1 MSQAE
6 LNQLSSL
13 RVSPPEP
20 LVDRDS
26 LSFFASLVFHLALLL
41 ALGFVPVLFSQD
53 EELLTLVVQ
62 PVEEMKPEE
71 EFTPPK
77 EFHINERPMEEVG
90 ANSVQDAEMA
100 LSTAEVLAEVSDV
113 PSPVEVRPIDVA
125 KIEINN
131 AVQVATA
138 LHLDNLRVR
147 GAAGEGTTG
156 ATGAIDRLTQ
166 EILLSLEERP
176 TLVVWL
182 FDQSGSLTRQRREI
196 EDRFEKIYEELGVIE
211 AAGNPAFKSKSSK
224 PLLTS
229 VVAFGDKVNFLVP
242 DPSDDV
248 AELRE
253 AIRNVDLDETGNER
267 VFSAVYL
274 AADKFKKFRLEAPRR
289 NVMLIVVTDEVGD
302 DQEGL
307 DKTVNFC
314 RRLEIPVF
322 VIGVPAPFG
331 RSETLVKWVDPN
343 PEYDQTPQ
351 WGSVNQGPE
360 TLLPERVN
368 LSFSDGHDPDPMD
381 SGFGPFALTRL
392 CYETGGIYFT
402 VHPNRNVNRS
412 IGQGETAEFAAHLK
426 RFFDPEV
433 MRRYRPDY
441 VSAAEYLKK
450 VGQNKA
456 RVALIQAA
464 RMTWTQQ
471 LEQPQLRFVKSSE
484 AELSNSLSEAQKA
497 AAVLEPRIEQL
508 YEVLKLGESDR
519 AKEVTPRWQAGYDL
533 AMGRVLAAKV
543 RTESYNAMLAQAKRG
558 MKFAD
563 EKNNTWLLKA
573 EDEISVGSAL
583 AKTAD
588 QAKTYLNRVI
598 AEHPGTPWALLAE
611 RELNAKLGWR
621 WQEEFTN
628 LEPPPAAG
636 PGGGGGTPA
645 PARNE
650 RPQMLAKPIP
660 KRPPPKL

>member
-6 LNQLSSL
+6 LRFLPS
-13 RVSPPEP
+13 RVGPPEP

-26 LSFFASLVFHLALLL
+26 LAFFASLVFHLALLL
-41 ALGFVPVLFSQD
+41 GFGFMPVFWEQE
-53 EELLTLVVQ
+53 EELVTLVVQ
-62 PVEEMKPEE
+62 PVEEIEPEK
-71 EFTPPK
+71 EFVPPK
-77 EFHINERPMEEVG
+77 EFHMNERSLPEVG
-90 ANSVQDAEMA
+90 SNSVQGAEMA
-100 LSTAEVLAEVSDV
+100 LSTAEVIADFSDV

-138 LHLDNLRVR
+138 LHQDRLRVR

-176 TLVVWL
+176 TLVVWM
-182 FDQSGSLTRQRREI
+182 FDQSGSLTRQRKEI
-196 EDRFEKIYEELGVIE
+196 EDRFERIYEELGVIE
-211 AAGNPAFKSKSSK
+211 AAGNPAFKRESSK

-229 VVAFGDKVNFLVP
+229 VVSFGDKVHFVTP
-242 DPSDDV
+242 DPTDDV
-248 AELRE
+248 AELRD
-253 AIRNVDLDETGNER
+253 AIGNVALDETGVER

-274 AADKFKKFRLEAPRR
+274 TAEKYKKYRLEAPRR
-289 NVMLIVVTDEVGD
+289 NVMLIVVSDEVGD

-307 DKTVNFC
+307 DKTVNLC
-314 RRLEIPVF
+314 RRYEIPVY

-343 PEYDQTPQ
+343 PEYDQSPQ

-360 TLLPERVN
+360 SLLPERVN
-368 LSFSDGHDPDPMD
+368 LSFSDGQDPDPMD

-402 VHPNRNVNRS
+402 VHPNRNVNRAV
-412 IGQGETAEFAAHLK
+412 GRGETAAFSAHLK
-426 RFFDPEV
+426 YFFDPEV
-433 MRRYRPDY
+433 MRRYRPEY
-441 VSAAEYLKK
+441 VSAAEYVRK

-456 RVALIQAA
+456 RAALIQAA

-471 LEQPQLRFVKSSE
+471 LEQPELRFVKSSE
-484 AELSNSLSEAQKA
+484 AELNSALSEAQKV
-497 AAVLEPRIEQL
+497 AAVLEPRLEQL
-508 YEVLKLGESDR
+508 YEVMKLGEPER
-519 AKEVTPRWQAGYDL
+519 AKETTPRWQAGYDL

-543 RTESYNAMLAQAKRG
+543 RTEAYNAMLAQAKRG

-563 EKNNTWLLKA
+563 EKNNTWLLVA
-573 EDEISVGSAL
+573 ADEISVGSAL

-588 QAKTYLNRVI
+588 QAKEYLNRVI
-598 AEHPGTPWALLAE
+598 TEHAGTPWALLAE
-611 RELNAKLGWR
+611 RELNAKLGWK
-621 WQEEFTN
+621 WKEEFTN
-628 LEPPPAAG
+628 LAPPAAAG
-636 PGGGGGTPA
+636 AGGGGGTPA
-645 PARNE
+645 PAVNE
-650 RPQMLAKPIP
+650 RPKMLAKPTP